1 MDELEVRWLMAA
13 ETPDAEAILARLTA
27 RPVWQRQAAS
37 RGMGT
42 SMFVT
47 GAGQGTPPAKAICA
61 SCPVRL
67 ECADFAMADPDT
79 CGVWGGATRRDRREM
94 RRRRALA

>member
-1 MDELEVRWLMAA
+1 MDKLEVRWLMAA

-27 RPVWQRQAAS
+27 RPTWQRQAAS

-79 CGVWGGATRRDRREM
+79 WSGASATRRDRREM